1 MLKIKERYKTL
12 NLGYLTFAISCCN
25 FGSSY
30 KEVAQRFSINDCL
43 HKLYTMSN
51 PKARVTVSQK
61 VNEVLSLADKVYRK
75 HVAEGGNSPLKT
87 LADFN
92 WDTIGPG
99 IEAIKALHEESET
112 LKRRSEEL
120 VKERNMRLSEL
131 KDSLRS
137 SKNLLK
143 SVYSKNPKRMGEW
156 GFDVIDSPKSKH
168 ADK

>member
-1 MLKIKERYKTL
+1 MT
-12 NLGYLTFAISCCN
+12 
-25 FGSSY
+25 
-30 KEVAQRFSINDCL
+30 
-43 HKLYTMSN
+43 N
-51 PKARVTVSQK
+51 PKARVVVSK
-61 VNEVLSLADKVYRK
+61 NVEAILSLAERVYRK

-99 IEAIKALHEESET
+99 IETIKAIHEESEN

-120 VKERNMRLSEL
+120 VKERNLKLS
-131 KDSLRS
+131 DLRDCLSS

-156 GFDVIDSPKSKH
+156 GFDVLDTAKAKH

>member
-1 MLKIKERYKTL
+1 MT
-12 NLGYLTFAISCCN
+12 
-25 FGSSY
+25 
-30 KEVAQRFSINDCL
+30 
-43 HKLYTMSN
+43 N
-51 PKARVTVSQK
+51 PKARVVVSKK
-61 VNEVLSLADKVYRK
+61 VETVLSLAERVYRK

-99 IEAIKALHEESET
+99 IETIKAIHEESEN

-120 VKERNMRLSEL
+120 VKERNLKLTDL
-131 KDSLRS
+131 KDCLNS

-156 GFDVIDSPKSKH
+156 GFDVLDSVKSKPSES
-168 ADK
+168 K